1 MTTRGVISEIELR
14 QLRYF
19 AAVAEMLSF
28 CKAARVLHVSQPPLS
43 RQVRNLERSIGAVL
57 LIRSSRGVTLT
68 RAGVLFF
75 AEVERILNRI
85 QAAVEAARRAQE
97 AGQESDRRYGGPRHA

>member
-1 MTTRGVISEIELR
+1 MNKNLMYQIELR

-19 AAVAEMLSF
+19 AAVAEVLSF

-43 RQVRNLERSIGAVL
+43 RQIRNLERSIGAVL
-57 LIRSSRGVTLT
+57 LIRSSKGVTLT

-75 AEVERILNRI
+75 AEVERILDTI
-85 QAAVEAARRAQE
+85 QAAAEAARRTEE
-97 AGQESDRRYGGPRHA
+97 AGQEPDRSRRGTRHA